1 LLRLAVLINHSRPEG
16 APMPPKIA
24 ADSNGDALTI
34 TLPPSDE
41 PTLLSTDLEQ
51 EQAFMANAGFAF
63 NLNTPS

>member
-1 LLRLAVLINHSRPEG
+1 
-16 APMPPKIA
+16 MPPKIA

-51 EQAFMANAGFAF
+51 EQTFMANAGFSF